1 MTVSTQ
7 EQILNALS
15 KASANN
21 PVALD
26 DLINQLKI
34 DAVKLNPILDSM
46 VYNLPATINRCNVI
60 RDNINKIMYWPTG
73 IILKGNFSRFQ
84 INPPIQKTMPKLT
97 APRRSE
103 LIQNQLKE
111 KAVPTTSSKSIA
123 EQMREYISKHPG
135 CTMRQMS
142 AYLEKADLGQSF
154 IKHDVDSGNIVTS
167 TNDDGKKTYYMKDDF
182 KQSEAAIDFP
192 APTDNWGT
200 VVNFVIDTKSD
211 VGKNPDS
218 DINPKLNSKFK
229 VAYTSEKCL
238 EIYDS
243 EKGNITLTTEQTK
256 VLFNYLREMNLVGT
270 FVLSN

>member
-1 MTVSTQ
+1 LAPGSEINMTVSTQ

-84 INPPIQKTMPKLT
+84 INSPIQKTMPKLT

-103 LIQNQLKE
+103 LIKNQLKE
-111 KAVPTTSSKSIA
+111 KAVPSTSSKSIA

-192 APTDNWGT
+192 ALPT
-200 VVNFVIDTKSD
+200 KE
-211 VGKNPDS
+211 KNYES
-218 DINPKLNSKFK
+218 DISPKLNSNFK
-229 VAYTSEKCL
+229 VAYTSDRCL

-243 EKGNITLTTEQTK
+243 EKGNITLTTEQTT
-256 VLFNYLREMNLVGT
+256 VLLDYFDTMILV
-270 FVLSN
+270 NR